1 MSRGGFGL
9 MEPKVSVIVPVYNL
23 EDYIERCVESIISQT
38 YTNIEIILINDGSV
52 DSSLEK
58 CMEYAKKDNRIIV
71 LDQKNKGV
79 SAARNLGLDKA
90 TGKYV
95 TFVDGDDC
103 IHGKYIEILI
113 SGFNNANV
121 IFSYCNSAVSY
132 SMELYFRITETIED
146 ITHFAYTQRLLLGK
160 SPEQGACAKLFIRE
174 KIGELR
180 FIEGKKY
187 HEDTYFTFLYLNKN
201 CGEVAHFVS
210 DLYIYYMRDLSASHS
225 KFSLN
230 NLSEIYFADEILSLV
245 LKTTPELK
253 DYAGYHY
260 ISARLAVLKNICR
273 SKGLNQHLDLC
284 KSIRKE
290 ILLCNYKNDFTKIR
304 KIECISLKVGLRF
317 YAFMVRLFDILK

>member
-1 MSRGGFGL
+1 

-121 IFSYCNSAVSY
+121 IFSY
-132 SMELYFRITETIED
+132 
-146 ITHFAYTQRLLLGK
+146 
-160 SPEQGACAKLFIRE
+160 
-174 KIGELR
+174 
-180 FIEGKKY
+180 
-187 HEDTYFTFLYLNKN
+187 
-201 CGEVAHFVS
+201 
-210 DLYIYYMRDLSASHS
+210 
-225 KFSLN
+225 
-230 NLSEIYFADEILSLV
+230 
-245 LKTTPELK
+245 
-253 DYAGYHY
+253 
-260 ISARLAVLKNICR
+260 
-273 SKGLNQHLDLC
+273 
-284 KSIRKE
+284 
-290 ILLCNYKNDFTKIR
+290 
-304 KIECISLKVGLRF
+304 
-317 YAFMVRLFDILK
+317 